1 MTERRPISLCSV
13 HYKIISKILCN
24 RLKRILP
31 EIVSDTQGAFVSG
44 RLITDN
50 ILVAHEMVHA
60 LRTKDGIDSN
70 FMAIKTDMSKAY
82 DRVEWCFVE
91 CLLERMGFDRKWV
104 TWISAC
110 ISSVTYSVLLNGSE
124 HGFIKPERGLRQGDP
139 LSPFLFILCAEALV
153 STLNQAESLGKLNGI
168 RLSREGPAVHHLL
181 FADDSLLLCK
191 ATVEEGAELVRR
203 LKLYGDASGQVINTS
218 KSSIIFG
225 SKVPAMFRNQMKE
238 VLSIDAEGGE
248 GFYLGLPECFSVS
261 KSKLLN
267 FIHDKV
273 QKRLRGGGSKILSQG
288 GKEIILKS
296 VGMALPVF
304 AMSCFRLPKD
314 LCAKLTSIMTEFWW
328 GGDAEKKKI
337 AWVAWKKLCKPKE
350 LGGMGFKDIAWFNQ
364 ALLCKQT
371 WRIWSNPQSL
381 LARVMKS
388 RYFKQGNFLECSV
401 GYRPSYAWR
410 SIMHSRE
417 LLSQR
422 LLKRIGNGKDTHVW
436 YDNWILMPIP
446 RPPRYRTDEVDL
458 TLKVS
463 DLIDERHGT
472 WDVQRVRHLFVGEDA
487 NQILEMR
494 PQLNRHDTMVWGF
507 SRNAAPSLPPIEKRL
522 WPNLWKVKTM
532 PKIRHFLWRA
542 LAGALAVAERLRSRG
557 IPVETTCKLC
567 HAQPETICHVLFHC
581 PVAKEVWRLS
591 EFPMPA
597 ADFSTN
603 SVFLNF
609 HHLLETWAEEIWR
622 KSQLEFEAWNAANV
636 GDKEDIDENVESL
649 STLRHKNVVFES
661 SSYLAGEAVLNPDN
675 FPMFHGLIDVIR
687 EKLSRL
693 QLWSIA
699 YVHSGANQ
707 CAEAIARSVTR
718 DQRYASYVGK
728 DGPSW
733 LLPMIHADAVRADN
747 GY

>member
-1 MTERRPISLCSV
+1 
-13 HYKIISKILCN
+13 
-24 RLKRILP
+24 
-31 EIVSDTQGAFVSG
+31 
-44 RLITDN
+44 
-50 ILVAHEMVHA
+50 
-60 LRTKDGIDSN
+60 
-70 FMAIKTDMSKAY
+70 
-82 DRVEWCFVE
+82 
-91 CLLERMGFDRKWV
+91 
-104 TWISAC
+104 
-110 ISSVTYSVLLNGSE
+110 
-124 HGFIKPERGLRQGDP
+124 
-139 LSPFLFILCAEALV
+139 
-153 STLNQAESLGKLNGI
+153 
-168 RLSREGPAVHHLL
+168 
-181 FADDSLLLCK
+181 
-191 ATVEEGAELVRR
+191 
-203 LKLYGDASGQVINTS
+203 
-218 KSSIIFG
+218 
-225 SKVPAMFRNQMKE
+225 
-238 VLSIDAEGGE
+238 
-248 GFYLGLPECFSVS
+248 
-261 KSKLLN
+261 
-267 FIHDKV
+267 
-273 QKRLRGGGSKILSQG
+273 
-288 GKEIILKS
+288 
-296 VGMALPVF
+296 MALPVF

-350 LGGMGFKDIAWFNQ
+350 LGGKGFKDIAWFNQ
-364 ALLCKQT
+364 AL
-371 WRIWSNPQSL
+371 
-381 LARVMKS
+381 
-388 RYFKQGNFLECSV
+388 
-401 GYRPSYAWR
+401 PSYAWR

-494 PQLNRHDTMVWGF
+494 PQLNRHDTMLLHLLQIVE
-507 SRNAAPSLPPIEKRL
+507 NPLAAPSLPPIEKRL

-609 HHLLETWAEEIWR
+609 HHLLETCKRSRLEERTRLVFPWILWNIW
-622 KSQLEFEAWNAANV
+622 KSRNKFVFQQVNLEFEAWNAANV
-636 GDKEDIDENVESL
+636 GDKEDIDENVGESALACWRKPCPSFIKCNVGSSWTDANRNCGVAWLTRNHLGVSLIHSRRSYSMVASQLEADL